1 MTVKESVGEVF
12 YTAFKSLSRG
22 QKELLLEKMLRD
34 SEFREDLLDIALIE
48 EAKTEG
54 GRRITARQYFSKRR
68 SKNRKS

>member
-12 YTAFKSLSRG
+12 YTAFKSLSRQ

-54 GRRITARQYFSKRR
+54 GRRIAARQYFSKRR
-68 SKNRKS
+68 

>member
-12 YTAFKSLSRG
+12 YTAFKSLSRR

-54 GRRITARQYFSKRR
+54 GRHVTARRYFTKRR
-68 SKNRKS
+68 SKNRRS